1 PALIGTPTPDQVEL
15 KIRIRVGP
23 TIAEFEGLAD
33 VARDPSNC
41 AGIIRG
47 SARDTRSSSMTRG
60 EIRYVLREDK
70 GGAATQVDI
79 EVGFTLTGPLA
90 QFSRSSI
97 VNDVARRMTE
107 AFAKNLQSRLE
118 PGGNEAN
125 AGRADQA
132 PV

>member
-1 PALIGTPTPDQVEL
+1 M
-15 KIRIRVGP
+15 
-23 TIAEFEGLAD
+23 AD

-41 AGIIRG
+41 TGIIHG
-47 SARDTRSSSMTRG
+47 SARDTRSSSMMRG

-107 AFAKNLQSRLE
+107 AFAKNLQSRLD
-118 PGGNEAN
+118 PGGSEAN
-125 AGRADQA
+125 AERTDRA
-132 PV
+132 PVPELDAGSLIFAALWERIKAFCRTLLGR